1 MPETVKEQVDPEI
14 PADEVLSAVSP
25 HARKGFF
32 STAYSSAA
40 LLGDPISP
48 GPVADDPA
56 RAGTESKDPDLPWF
70 RINWEIK
77 ALVPIACVLLGGMLL
92 FLLATLSWRD
102 PERHTVLLVAGAG
115 AVAICGALLVV
126 LTYTVQRPMV
136 ELQQKIAQLGGGDL
150 SVAVSFAHRN
160 DEIGDLGRNFNQM
173 VVQLRES
180 REEIERLHRT
190 QMSRAEHLATLGELA
205 TGLAHEIRNP
215 LAGIAGVI
223 EIIGRDLPTT
233 SPARAVVKD
242 VRQEIA
248 RINHIVTDLLQTAR
262 PHPPTVR
269 KSDLNVTVEHAVMLG
284 RQQALAKSV
293 EITLLKDPTLP
304 EVEHDSDQIHQVLLN
319 LLLNALQAI
328 DLQANDLQ
336 AGDLQASGHNRKIT
350 VTVKPQGTT
359 AVVEVADNGRG
370 IAPDHLPNIFRPFYT
385 TKGDGTGL
393 GLSLARR
400 IVEDHQGRIDVSSAV
415 GMGTTFAVILP
426 LQRAAAQNAAS

>member
-1 MPETVKEQVDPEI
+1 MPEITKDKTTPETTEMTSPALEPESDPL
-14 PADEVLSAVSP
+14 AAVLVRRAS
-25 HARKGFF
+25 F
-32 STAYSSAA
+32 STGYASEAGATSSASAA
-40 LLGDPISP
+40 LANPDMADNGVAAVEDP
-48 GPVADDPA
+48 
-56 RAGTESKDPDLPWF
+56 ELPWF
-70 RINWEIK
+70 GINWEIK

-102 PERHTVLLVAGAG
+102 PERHIVLLVAGAG

-136 ELQQKIAQLGGGDL
+136 ELQQKIARLGAGDL
-150 SVAVSFAHRN
+150 SVSVSFSHRN

-173 VVQLRES
+173 VEQLRQS

-223 EIIGRDLPTT
+223 EIIGRDLPAS

-262 PHPPTVR
+262 PHPPRVR
-269 KSDLNVTVEHAVMLG
+269 KSDLNTTVEHAVMLG

-293 EITLLKDPTLP
+293 KIVLQKDPTLP
-304 EVEHDSDQIHQVLLN
+304 EVEHDSDQIHQILLN
-319 LLLNALQAI
+319 LMLNALQAI
-328 DLQANDLQ
+328 DAN
-336 AGDLQASGHNRKIT
+336 GKVT
-350 VTVKPQGTT
+350 VTVKPQGTN
-359 AVVEVADNGRG
+359 AVVEVTDNGRG
-370 IAPDHLPNIFRPFYT
+370 IAPEQLPNIFRPFYT

-400 IVEDHQGRIDVSSAV
+400 IVEDHHGRIDVSSAL
-415 GMGTTFAVILP
+415 GKGTTFSVVLP
-426 LQRAAAQNAAS
+426 LQPPALQATAS

>member
-1 MPETVKEQVDPEI
+1 
-14 PADEVLSAVSP
+14 
-25 HARKGFF
+25 
-32 STAYSSAA
+32 
-40 LLGDPISP
+40 
-48 GPVADDPA
+48 
-56 RAGTESKDPDLPWF
+56 
-70 RINWEIK
+70 
-77 ALVPIACVLLGGMLL
+77 
-92 FLLATLSWRD
+92 
-102 PERHTVLLVAGAG
+102 VLLVAGAG

-136 ELQQKIAQLGGGDL
+136 ELQQKIAQLGNGDL
-150 SVAVSFAHRN
+150 NVAVSFSHRN

-180 REEIERLHRT
+180 RAEIERLHRT
-190 QMSRAEHLATLGELA
+190 QMSRAEHLATLGEMA

-223 EIIGRDLPTT
+223 EIIGRDLPSS

-269 KSDLNVTVEHAVMLG
+269 KSDLNITVEHAVMLG
-284 RQQALAKSV
+284 RQQAMAKSV
-293 EITLLKDPTLP
+293 EIELHKDSTLP
-304 EVEHDSDQIHQVLLN
+304 EVEHDGDQIHQVLLN
-319 LLLNALQAI
+319 LLLNSLQAI
-328 DLQANDLQ
+328 DSN
-336 AGDLQASGHNRKIT
+336 GKIT
-350 VTVKPQGTT
+350 VTVKPQGSM
-359 AVVEVADNGRG
+359 AVVEVSDNGRG

-400 IVEDHQGRIDVSSAV
+400 IVEDHHGRIDVSSAL
-415 GMGTTFAVILP
+415 GKGTTFAVVLP
-426 LQRAAAQNAAS
+426 LQRPVSRPTAS

>member
-1 MPETVKEQVDPEI
+1 MPETADKMTDPALDPDPDQRDIAGSSQGSSFSTGYAAGNSALDPGTALADSGASRTQDPE
-14 PADEVLSAVSP
+14 
-25 HARKGFF
+25 
-32 STAYSSAA
+32 
-40 LLGDPISP
+40 
-48 GPVADDPA
+48 
-56 RAGTESKDPDLPWF
+56 LPWL
-70 RINWEIK
+70 RINWELK

-102 PERHTVLLVAGAG
+102 PERHIVLLVAGAG

-136 ELQQKIAQLGGGDL
+136 ELQQKIARLGGGDL
-150 SVAVSFAHRN
+150 GVSVSFAHRN

-173 VVQLRES
+173 VRQLRES
-180 REEIERLHRT
+180 RMEIELLHRT
-190 QMSRAEHLATLGELA
+190 QMSRAEHMATLGEMA

-242 VRQEIA
+242 VRQEIT
-248 RINHIVTDLLQTAR
+248 RINRIVTDLLQTAR
-262 PHPPTVR
+262 PHPPRVR
-269 KSDLNVTVEHAVMLG
+269 KSDLNTTVEHAVMLG

-293 EITLLKDPTLP
+293 EIKLHKDPSLP

-319 LLLNALQAI
+319 LLLNSLQAI
-328 DLQANDLQ
+328 DQKN
-336 AGDLQASGHNRKIT
+336 GKIT
-350 VTVKPQGTT
+350 VTLERKDNS
-359 AVVEVADNGRG
+359 AVVEVTDNGRG
-370 IAPDHLPNIFRPFYT
+370 ISPDLLPSIFRPFFT

-400 IVEDHQGRIDVSSAV
+400 IVEDHQGRIDVTSTV
-415 GMGTTFAVILP
+415 GKGTTFAVVLP
-426 LQRAAAQNAAS
+426 LQRAAAPTSAS

>member
-1 MPETVKEQVDPEI
+1 MEHKNPEDAGELDGE
-14 PADEVLSAVSP
+14 AAAVRPRTS
-25 HARKGFF
+25 FF
-32 STAYSSAA
+32 STEYSSAP
-40 LLGDPISP
+40 LLAEPLSSESET
-48 GPVADDPA
+48 AD
-56 RAGTESKDPDLPWF
+56 RATDSTLKDPDLPWL

-102 PERHTVLLVAGAG
+102 PERHMVLLVAGAG

-136 ELQQKIAQLGGGDL
+136 ELQQKIARLGSGDL
-150 SVAVSFAHRN
+150 SVAVSFSHRN

-173 VVQLRES
+173 VQQLRES
-180 REEIERLHRT
+180 RTEIERLHRT

-223 EIIGRDLPTT
+223 EIIGRDLPST

-262 PHPPTVR
+262 PHPPKVR
-269 KSDLNVTVEHAVMLG
+269 KSDLNTTVEHAVMLG
-284 RQQALAKSV
+284 RQQALAKSI
-293 EITLLKDPTLP
+293 EISLVKDPSLP
-304 EVEHDSDQIHQVLLN
+304 EVEHDSDQIHQLLLN

-328 DLQANDLQ
+328 DSD
-336 AGDLQASGHNRKIT
+336 GKIK
-350 VTVKPQGTT
+350 VSVRQHGTA
-359 AVVEVADNGRG
+359 AVVEVSDNGRG

-400 IVEDHQGRIDVSSAV
+400 IVEDHHGRIDVTSGV
-415 GMGTTFAVILP
+415 GQGTTFAVVLP
-426 LQRAAAQNAAS
+426 LQRIVAPGTPS

>member
-1 MPETVKEQVDPEI
+1 MLNAARPLPNPGPDPDPQSAAIPERSCK
-14 PADEVLSAVSP
+14 SS
-25 HARKGFF
+25 F
-32 STAYSSAA
+32 STGDTTDSAWIA
-40 LLGDPISP
+40 SAST
-48 GPVADDPA
+48 ADDGA
-56 RAGTESKDPDLPWF
+56 RQSDDPSLPWL

-102 PERHTVLLVAGAG
+102 PERHLVLLVAGVG

-136 ELQQKIAQLGGGDL
+136 ELQQKIAELGSGNL
-150 SVAVSFAHRN
+150 NVSVTFAQRN

-173 VVQLRES
+173 VKQLRES

-190 QMSRAEHLATLGELA
+190 QMSRAEHFATLGEVA

-223 EIIGRDLPTT
+223 EIIGRDLPPS
-233 SPARAVVKD
+233 SPACTVVKD

-262 PHPPTVR
+262 PHPPKVR
-269 KSDLNVTVEHAVMLG
+269 KSDLNTTVEHAVMLG
-284 RQQALAKSV
+284 RQQGLAKGIQIS
-293 EITLLKDPTLP
+293 LRKDPSLP

-319 LLLNALQAI
+319 LLLNAQQAI
-328 DLQANDLQ
+328 DSK
-336 AGDLQASGHNRKIT
+336 GKIE
-350 VTVKPQGTT
+350 VTVKRRGST
-359 AVVEVADNGRG
+359 AAIEVKDNGRG
-370 IAPDHLPNIFRPFYT
+370 IALDHLPNIFRPFYT

-400 IVEDHQGRIDVSSAV
+400 IVEDHQGRIDVTSTV
-415 GMGTTFAVILP
+415 DQGTTFAVVLP
-426 LQRAAAQNAAS
+426 LQKTPAPNSVAQGQP

>member
-1 MPETVKEQVDPEI
+1 MPSVAKQMTNPAPNLEPEEPVAPTRGRKSSFSTGEAGDPSLGPPSLVEAGSRQSNDPE
-14 PADEVLSAVSP
+14 
-25 HARKGFF
+25 
-32 STAYSSAA
+32 
-40 LLGDPISP
+40 
-48 GPVADDPA
+48 
-56 RAGTESKDPDLPWF
+56 LPWL

-77 ALVPIACVLLGGMLL
+77 ALVPIVCVLLGGMLL

-102 PERHTVLLVAGAG
+102 PERHMVLLVAGVG

-136 ELQQKIAQLGGGDL
+136 ELQQKIAELGAGDL
-150 SVAVSFAHRN
+150 TVSVSFAHRN

-173 VVQLRES
+173 VRQLRES

-190 QMSRAEHLATLGELA
+190 QMSRAEHFATLGEVA

-223 EIIGRDLPTT
+223 EIIGRDLPAT
-233 SPARAVVKD
+233 SPARDVVKD

-262 PHPPTVR
+262 PHPPKVR
-269 KSDLNVTVEHAVMLG
+269 KSDLNTTVEHAVMLG
-284 RQQALAKSV
+284 RQQAMAKGI
-293 EITLLKDPTLP
+293 EISLRKDPSLP
-304 EVEHDSDQIHQVLLN
+304 EIEHDSDQIHQVLLN
-319 LLLNALQAI
+319 LLLNAQQAI
-328 DLQANDLQ
+328 DSK
-336 AGDLQASGHNRKIT
+336 GRIE
-350 VTVKPQGTT
+350 VTVERRGPS
-359 AVVEVADNGRG
+359 AVIEVTDNGRG

-400 IVEDHQGRIDVSSAV
+400 IVEDHHGRIDVTSTV
-415 GMGTTFAVILP
+415 GKGTTFAVVLP
-426 LQRAAAQNAAS
+426 LQRTSLPAINS

>member
-1 MPETVKEQVDPEI
+1 MPETLEQMTNRGVKPQSGETD
-14 PADEVLSAVSP
+14 ASGLSRTRV
-25 HARKGFF
+25 F
-32 STAYSSAA
+32 STGYPMGGITNAPV
-40 LLGDPISP
+40 LP
-48 GPVADDPA
+48 GVADVGAP
-56 RAGTESKDPDLPWF
+56 ELQSPELSWF
-70 RINWEIK
+70 GINWEIK

-102 PERHTVLLVAGAG
+102 PERHIVLLVAGAG

-136 ELQQKIAQLGGGDL
+136 ELQQKIAQLGRGDL
-150 SVAVSFAHRN
+150 SASVSFAHRN

-173 VVQLRES
+173 VIQLRES

-190 QMSRAEHLATLGELA
+190 QMSRAEHFATLGEMA

-223 EIIGRDLPTT
+223 EIIGRDLPST
-233 SPARAVVKD
+233 SPAREVVKD

-262 PHPPTVR
+262 PHPPKVG
-269 KSDLNVTVEHAVMLG
+269 KSDLNVTIEHAVMLA
-284 RQQALAKSV
+284 RQQALARGV
-293 EITLLKDPTLP
+293 EISLQKEPSLP
-304 EVEHDSDQIHQVLLN
+304 EVEHDSDQIHQVILN

-328 DLQANDLQ
+328 E
-336 AGDLQASGHNRKIT
+336 RKGQ
-350 VTVKPQGTT
+350 VEVKLSQKNLS
-359 AVVEVADNGRG
+359 AVVEVTDNGRG
-370 IAPDHLPNIFRPFYT
+370 IPPENLPNIFRPFYT

-400 IVEDHQGRIDVSSAV
+400 IIEDHQGRIDVASTV
-415 GMGTTFAVILP
+415 GKGTTFAVVLP
-426 LQRAAAQNAAS
+426 LKRTTPSVTAS

>member
-1 MPETVKEQVDPEI
+1 MPETLEQMTSPEGRPEFDASDASAPPRTRI
-14 PADEVLSAVSP
+14 FSTGYPRSGITNAPVLSEPTDGGSQPPNAELS
-25 HARKGFF
+25 
-32 STAYSSAA
+32 
-40 LLGDPISP
+40 
-48 GPVADDPA
+48 
-56 RAGTESKDPDLPWF
+56 WF
-70 RINWEIK
+70 GINWEIK

-102 PERHTVLLVAGAG
+102 PERHLVLLVAGAG

-136 ELQQKIAQLGGGDL
+136 ELQQKIAQLGRGDL
-150 SVAVSFAHRN
+150 NASVSFAHRN

-190 QMSRAEHLATLGELA
+190 QMSRAEHFATLGEMA

-223 EIIGRDLPTT
+223 EIISRDLPST
-233 SPARAVVKD
+233 SPAREVVKD

-262 PHPPTVR
+262 PHPPKVG
-269 KSDLNVTVEHAVMLG
+269 KSDLNVTIEHAVMLA
-284 RQQALAKSV
+284 RQQALARGV
-293 EITLLKDPTLP
+293 EISLRKEPSLP
-304 EVEHDSDQIHQVLLN
+304 EVEHDSDQIHQVMLN

-328 DLQANDLQ
+328 D
-336 AGDLQASGHNRKIT
+336 RKGK
-350 VTVKPQGTT
+350 VDVRVSQKNLS
-359 AVVEVADNGRG
+359 AVVEVTDNGRG
-370 IAPDHLPNIFRPFYT
+370 IPPENLPNIFRPFYT

-400 IVEDHQGRIDVSSAV
+400 IVEDHQGRIDVSSTV
-415 GMGTTFAVILP
+415 GKGTTFAVVLP
-426 LQRAAAQNAAS
+426 LKRTTPSASAS